1 MNNTKHG
8 GADLTLAAGQKTIL
22 TAELKASES
31 STFQPKLTTI
41 PNATSA
47 FSGNRLFC
55 AIKDNS
61 TDEFSYHIY
70 DLQPD
75 GSWGEGVLVY
85 EDEAGTTPFPTNQYK
100 SILKKSPAIDISGDY
115 VVVSA
120 DTGNN
125 NNSTFFIKKSKT
137 TGKWYCANG
146 HRLHNFAQNDNGEPD
161 FGVRPCN
168 GLQPRGQQC
177 GNRSSNG
184 GRQDRGD

>member
-1 MNNTKHG
+1 MSAATQILGEEQNVTIILANGKEYDCHVS
-8 GADLTLAAGQKTIL
+8 ADLTLAAGQKTIL

-75 GSWGEGVLVY
+75 VRGEKEYSCMRMRL
-85 EDEAGTTPFPTNQYK
+85 EPHRFRQ
-100 SILKKSPAIDISGDY
+100 ISTKA
-115 VVVSA
+115 S
-120 DTGNN
+120 
-125 NNSTFFIKKSKT
+125 
-137 TGKWYCANG
+137 
-146 HRLHNFAQNDNGEPD
+146 
-161 FGVRPCN
+161 
-168 GLQPRGQQC
+168 
-177 GNRSSNG
+177 
-184 GRQDRGD
+184 

>member
-1 MNNTKHG
+1 MSAATRILGEEQNVTIILANGKEYDCHVS
-8 GADLTLAAGQKTIL
+8 ADLTLAAGQKTIL

-146 HRLHNFAQNDNGEPD
+146 QIQGHGYSVCISNDFWLAEIM
-161 FGVRPCN
+161 
-168 GLQPRGQQC
+168 
-177 GNRSSNG
+177 
-184 GRQDRGD
+184 